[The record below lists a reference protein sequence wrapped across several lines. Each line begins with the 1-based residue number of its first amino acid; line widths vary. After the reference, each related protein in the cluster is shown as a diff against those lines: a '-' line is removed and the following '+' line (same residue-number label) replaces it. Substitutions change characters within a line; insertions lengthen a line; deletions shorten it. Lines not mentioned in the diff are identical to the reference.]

1 MTDLKNGVID
11 LGNITLDR
19 NSTLQDFESV
29 RFYGDKKYIGFCNI
43 RKVIVEKTLFDV
55 DVYFYYG
62 KVSRV
67 VLNPVLEG
75 DPYPDAHTQ
84 NVKKCMCLDFL
95 KKRLGEPTTNRH
107 STVSVVMGYTF
118 DWGTIDIVVFIGGNS
133 ENEGGIIDIR
143 YKKELK
149 NEQLH
154 SNNQV

>member
-1 MTDLKNGVID
+1 MTDLKKGVID
-11 LGNITLDR
+11 LGNYTVDR
-19 NSTLQDFESV
+19 NSTLQDFESAG
-29 RFYGDKKYIGFCNI
+29 FYGDKKYIGFCNM
-43 RKVIVEKTLFDV
+43 RKVNIEETLFDV

-95 KKRLGEPTTNRH
+95 KKHLGEPTTKRQ
-107 STVSVVMGYTF
+107 STVSAVMGYAF

-143 YKKELK
+143 YKKEMK
-149 NEQLH
+149 NEETI
-154 SNNQV
+154 

>member
-11 LGNITLDR
+11 LGNYIVDR
-19 NSTLQDFESV
+19 NSTLQDFESEG
-29 RFYGDKKYIGFCNI
+29 FYGDKRYIGFCDM
-43 RKVIVEKTLFDV
+43 RKVNIEETLFDV
-55 DVYFYYG
+55 EIYFYYG

-84 NVKKCMCLDFL
+84 NVKKCMCLEFL
-95 KKRLGEPTTNRH
+95 KKRLGEPTTKRQ
-107 STVSVVMGYTF
+107 STVSAAMGYTF

-143 YKKELK
+143 YKKER
-149 NEQLH
+149 NEEE
-154 SNNQV
+154 